1 MSQRKVNH
9 PIRKGLAALPTAV
22 GVLSRLAAERVI
34 QRGSDV
40 SPILNKAGLPMSLM
54 TDTGIRVSVRSQILF
69 LNLVAEALEDNL
81 LGFHIAQDFDIRE
94 LGSFYYVMASSE
106 KLGDAIAREAHYSS
120 IVNEGLRI
128 SYQRASALTVDFEYV
143 GVERHLDR
151 HEMEFWITCTLRKSR
166 FFTKR
171 ELVPNHVSFVH
182 RHAGDLSEMER
193 YFSCQLNFGGAVDR
207 IAFDL
212 QAADLPLVTADPYLN
227 RFLVEDYEKAISRRQ
242 ISRNPLRT
250 RVENAITPRLPHGTV
265 SIGNIASD
273 LGMSPRT
280 LSRRLSDEGLTFSA
294 VLDELRNALAER
306 YLQNS
311 DLSISQIT
319 WLLGYTEASSFVHAF
334 QRWAGKSPTDARRQ
348 ITRNSHNG
356 ENRNSSQ
363 A

>member
-1 MSQRKVNH
+1 MPQEKVSH

-22 GVLSRLAAERVI
+22 GVLSRLAAERAI
-34 QRGSDV
+34 QAKIDV
-40 SPILNKAGLPMSLM
+40 GPILNRAGLPTTLISESNV
-54 TDTGIRVSVRSQILF
+54 RVSARSQILF
-69 LNLVAEALEDNL
+69 LNMIAEVLDDNL

-128 SYQRASALTVDFEYV
+128 SYQRANSFTIDFEYV

-166 FFTKR
+166 FFTNR
-171 ELVPNHVSFVH
+171 ELIPAYVGFVH
-182 RHAGDLSEMER
+182 RHEGDLSEMER
-193 YFSCQLNFGGAVDR
+193 YFACSLNFGASTDR
-207 IAFDL
+207 ISFEP
-212 QAADLPLVTADPYLN
+212 QAADLSLVTADPYLN
-227 RFLVEDYEKAISRRQ
+227 RFLVEDYEKAIARRQ
-242 ISRNPLRT
+242 LSRNPLRT

-265 SIGNIASD
+265 NIGNIASD

-280 LSRRLSDEGLTFSA
+280 LSRRLAEEGLTFST
-294 VLDELRNALAER
+294 VLDELRSALAER

-311 DLSISQIT
+311 ELSISQIT

-348 ITRNSHNG
+348 I
-356 ENRNSSQ
+356 RNSS
-363 A
+363 ASKETHNNSHP